1 VSLWLPRRVAEH
13 IGEFSGRA
21 WLLEELLKWWDERAE
36 RFLLLT
42 GDPGTGKSMVLA
54 WLAGQ
59 GPLPS
64 DPSMQTALLRLR
76 AAAKAAHF
84 CQASSRNITPRAFAS
99 SIAEQLTYRLDGFG
113 DALAATLADRVN
125 IVGTA
130 ITGVAEAGSR
140 SSGVTINRL
149 DLGALSDETTFDRCF
164 AAPLEAFYS
173 GNGREPMLLLVD
185 ALDEAQ
191 TYNGTTIAAL
201 LANSEDLPPEVRI
214 IASTRDEPR
223 VLKHFRHVRRLD
235 LEHDDSTNA
244 QDIGNYALGRL
255 RRAGVPKAQGAVFA
269 RRLAKH
275 SGGVYLYAAILLDE
289 LLVGSKALPRLD
301 TYPLPR
307 KLGGIYHDFLVREL
321 GRDDALW
328 FDVYEPLLGLVAVA
342 QGAGLDTAQL
352 MKIAGRDIRAAL
364 RACKQYLAGDLP
376 SGPFRLFHKSF
387 GDFLLESEDGASDF
401 HIDATTWH
409 GRIADHY
416 LRIFSAVNER
426 LDDYGLNSTCAHLV
440 AAKRTTEAIGLIG
453 PQWMALRSERAG
465 STFSQFQS
473 DVELVWRAARS
484 SPEVGIGALARL
496 RAWAFGVVEQVA
508 VYDDDD
514 LGLLVALGR
523 SKEAEAHA
531 RSRNSAEERATSL
544 RRLVGNLRDDMAACS
559 AIAFNARQA
568 ANSIVGS
575 VARVEALGHL
585 AQELVSSGTSMQEAI
600 LEDMQRVID
609 DMPESEERSMAQ
621 RALVETLGSAGRADA
636 ARALAQSIESEP
648 HAAFSTKA
656 AAVSM
661 ADAGRFE
668 EARNLAEGLVAG
680 SYTQIYVQRI
690 RAKAL
695 AEIARAQ
702 SRLDHAAGAVAFE
715 AAEAAARTVKDEND
729 RNDALGDLCSVLLD
743 LGDSAA
749 ATRIADTI
757 TDWRRD
763 CAFVRIIDDLATSRR
778 FEDARSMAVRIRDGV
793 WRVRAA
799 HAIAKGHAEAGQ
811 NLEARQLAAR
821 QPTEEARVH
830 AVIAV
835 ASAMLDRGD
844 VDAESVFDTAARRAA
859 ALDGKERKTALIHL
873 ARIALKRGNKD
884 KATAAFA
891 QALAARRV
899 SRDSEQFAR
908 ALRAVAAALA
918 SAGDPRSADAIDLAR
933 RSIAN
938 IDPIWRETE
947 HRELA
952 TALAAAG
959 HFDDARSVLEVCPGD
974 LGQGPAWCQLAMRI
988 AATGDHE
995 RASDAFGCALAR
1007 AEQISNDSARD
1018 ESLLEMADMLKS
1030 ARDFDRL
1037 DEVAARIHRTNWRC
1051 EVLRKLAVGRHAM
1064 GGAGRAKALE
1074 DLALAEKLALKE
1086 SSSYRIG
1093 ESLAIV
1099 ASGYAECGVPGETER
1114 LVHIIEEG
1122 GFRIRAQTALVRALN
1137 AANDPR
1143 GRAMLAEG
1151 MEIGAIDV
1159 SMETWVRT
1167 GRPKDSLWDDWT
1179 WTVDEYR
1186 AGAWVDMT
1194 GAAPA
1199 DMAEEVFAMALDR
1212 SVAIPHPNPRSK
1224 TLLHLIEKSIALS
1237 RFDHAERALHEL
1249 HDELERERGI
1259 AALVDA
1265 FIEAGQPD
1273 EALRVARL
1281 QSDDYGRRALTRK
1294 VAAALARSGRP
1305 QDALAAIDEQ
1315 TLDGFIESAGRA
1327 LAAWRNAPAGAVQ
1340 EAVRALTQV
1349 AGWVRA
1355 DWSEVHAALFAGP
1368 GPATDSLA
1376 NPP

>member
-1 VSLWLPRRVAEH
+1 MGLWLPRRVAEH

-36 RFLLLT
+36 RFFLLT

-99 SIAEQLTYRLDGFG
+99 SIAQQLTDRLDGFG

-130 ITGVAEAGSR
+130 ITGVAESGSR

-149 DLGALSDETTFDRCF
+149 ELGALSDEMSFDRCF
-164 AAPLEAFYS
+164 AAPLDALYA
-173 GNGREPMLLLVD
+173 GNGRGPMLLLVD

-191 TYNGTTIAAL
+191 TYNGATIAEL

-223 VLKHFRHVRRLD
+223 VLKHFRRVPRLD
-235 LEHDDSTNA
+235 LKHDDSTKA

-255 RRAGVPKAQGAVFA
+255 RRAGVSEAQGAVFA
-269 RRLAKH
+269 RRLVEH

-289 LLVGSKALPRLD
+289 LLAAGKALPPLD

-307 KLGGIYHDFLVREL
+307 KLSGIYHDFLVREL

-328 FDVYEPLLGLVAVA
+328 LDVYEPLLGLVAVA
-342 QGAGLDTAQL
+342 QGAGFDTAQL
-352 MKIAGRDIRAAL
+352 TTITGRDIRAAL

-376 SGPFRLFHKSF
+376 NGPFRLFHKSF
-387 GDFLLESEDGASDF
+387 ADFLLESEDGASDF
-401 HIDATTWH
+401 HIDAAKWH

-416 LRIFSAVNER
+416 LRILSAVNER
-426 LDDYGLNSTCAHLV
+426 IDDYGLNSTCAHLV
-440 AAKRTTEAIGLIG
+440 AAKRTTEAIALIG

-465 STFSQFQS
+465 STFGELQS
-473 DVELVWRAARS
+473 DVDLVWRAARS
-484 SPEVGIGALARL
+484 SPEVGVGALTRL
-496 RAWAFGVVEQVA
+496 RASAFAVVEQVA

-523 SKEAEAHA
+523 STEAEAHA
-531 RSRNSAEERATSL
+531 RARSSAEDRATSL
-544 RRLVGNLRDDMAACS
+544 RRLVWNLRDDMAACS
-559 AIAFNARQA
+559 AIASNARQA
-568 ANSIVGS
+568 ANAIAGS
-575 VARVEALGHL
+575 VARVEALGYL
-585 AQELVSSGTSMQEAI
+585 AQAMVSGTSMQEAI

-609 DMPESEERSMAQ
+609 DMPESEERSKAQ
-621 RALVETLGSAGRADA
+621 RALVEALSSAGRADA
-636 ARALAQSIESEP
+636 ARALAQSIDSEL
-648 HAAFSTKA
+648 HAAFSTQS

-668 EARNLAEGLVAG
+668 EARALAEGLLAG
-680 SYTQIYVQRI
+680 SYTQSYIQRI
-690 RAKAL
+690 RAETL
-695 AEIARAQ
+695 AAIAGAQ
-702 SRLDHAAGAVAFE
+702 SRLDHAVGALAIE
-715 AAEAAARTVKDEND
+715 AAEAAARTVEDESD
-729 RNDALGDLCSVLLD
+729 RNDALGDLCGVLLQ
-743 LGDSAA
+743 LGDLAA
-749 ATRIADTI
+749 ATRIADKI
-757 TDWRRD
+757 TDWRQD
-763 CAFVRIIDDLATSRR
+763 QAFVRIIDGLAAARR
-778 FEDARSMAVRIRDGV
+778 FEDASSMAARIRDGRWLV
-793 WRVRAA
+793 
-799 HAIAKGHAEAGQ
+799 HAVHAMAEGHAEAGQ
-811 NLEARQLAAR
+811 YAEARQLAAR
-821 QPTEEARVH
+821 QPTEEARVRTLL
-830 AVIAV
+830 AV
-835 ASAMLDRGD
+835 ASAMLGRGD
-844 VDAESVFDTAARRAA
+844 VDAESVLDTAARRAA

-873 ARIALKRGNKD
+873 ARIALERGNKD
-884 KATAAFA
+884 RAAVAFA
-891 QALAARRV
+891 QAHALRRV
-899 SRDSEQFAR
+899 ARESEHLAR

-918 SAGDPRSADAIDLAR
+918 SAGDPRSAIAIEVAR

-938 IDPIWRETE
+938 IHSVWHETE

-952 TALAAAG
+952 TALADAG
-959 HFDDARSVLEVCPGD
+959 QFDDACSVLEDCPSD
-974 LGQGPAWCQLAMRI
+974 LGQGPAWCHLAMRI
-988 AATGDHE
+988 AATGDHG
-995 RASDAFGCALAR
+995 RASDAFDRALAT
-1007 AEQISNDSARD
+1007 AERIPNDTARD
-1018 ESLLEMADMLKS
+1018 EDLLEMVDMLK
-1030 ARDFDRL
+1030 AANDLDRL
-1037 DEVAARIHRTNWRC
+1037 DEVAARIRRTNWRC

-1064 GGAGRAKALE
+1064 GGAGRAKALQ
-1074 DLALAEKLALKE
+1074 DLALAEKLALTE
-1086 SSSYRIG
+1086 SSSYGIG
-1093 ESLAIV
+1093 ESLATV

-1114 LVHIIEEG
+1114 IVHVIEKG
-1122 GFRIRAQTALVRALN
+1122 GFRIRALSALVRALN
-1137 AANDPR
+1137 AANNPR

-1167 GRPKDSLWDDWT
+1167 GRPKDSLWDDWI

-1194 GAAPA
+1194 AAAPA

-1212 SVAIPHPNPRSK
+1212 SVAIAHPNPRSK
-1224 TLLHLIEKSIALS
+1224 TLLDLIEKCIALR

-1249 HDELERERGI
+1249 HDELQRERGL
-1259 AALVDA
+1259 AVLVDA
-1265 FIEAGQPD
+1265 LIEAGKPD
-1273 EALRVARL
+1273 ESLRVARL
-1281 QSDDYGRRALTRK
+1281 QSNDYSRRALSRK

-1315 TLDGFIESAGRA
+1315 ALDGFIESAGTA

-1355 DWSEVHAALFAGP
+1355 DWSEVHAALFSSS
-1368 GPATDSLA
+1368 GPATDSPA
-1376 NPP
+1376 IPP